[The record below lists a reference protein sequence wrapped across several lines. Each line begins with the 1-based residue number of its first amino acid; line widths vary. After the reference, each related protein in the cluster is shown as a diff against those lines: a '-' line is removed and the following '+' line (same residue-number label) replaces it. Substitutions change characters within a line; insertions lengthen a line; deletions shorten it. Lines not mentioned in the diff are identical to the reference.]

1 MTERVQFVGYNT
13 QLVRWYSFIIA
24 GFFAGIGG
32 ALGTINFEIFNA
44 ADSLSGLRSGAYL
57 LFTFLGGVTFFFGP
71 IIGAVLMVIATV
83 LLSELTSAWLLY
95 LGLIFVAMQWVE
107 ASVVSIIASTMP
119 LMVAFFGWLLMG
131 QRLKPMAITG
141 LVAGVIGVSLIM
153 GARITGGIDLAG
165 LALCLLAT
173 LALTVATLTVRSAAA
188 GGNVLMIVGLQMLVG
203 AVAVGI
209 AALLFETWTVTWSP
223 RLLAAFTYT
232 TLVPGLLATWVWFR
246 LVGRIGAVKA
256 ASFHFLNPF
265 FGVAVAAAL
274 LGERL
279 GSLDLIGVAII
290 AISIFM
296 VQMSKREPAPREA
309 S

>member
-1 MTERVQFVGYNT
+1 MDFRAILMGLGFALMWSSAFTSGRIIVQYAPPLTALAIRFLISGVLG
-13 QLVRWYSFIIA
+13 VIIA
-24 GFFAGIGG
+24 RMMGQSWR
-32 ALGTINFEIFNA
+32 LSREQWQSTVIFGLCQNA
-44 ADSLSGLRSGAYL
+44 
-57 LFTFLGGVTFFFGP
+57 
-71 IIGAVLMVIATV
+71 
-83 LLSELTSAWLLY
+83 LY

-173 LALTVATLTVRSAAA
+173 LALTVATLAVRSAAA
-188 GGNVLMIVGLQMLVG
+188 GGDVLMIVGLQMLVG

-290 AISIFM
+290 AVSIFM
-296 VQMSKREPAPREA
+296 VQMSKREPAPREG